1 MDTFRNE
8 IISRIRSCLISTKG
22 QITLRQLEDDYRTLL
37 GERIPY
43 VKLGHKT
50 LESFICSVPTLLT
63 SRTSN
68 GELLVDAQVS
78 EKSAHISTMV
88 HKQKSTGVKK
98 QVRIAPRVNRRF
110 FQPPPETNKWRPKKN
125 PTQQEKKHYES
136 SSRLTSHNQF
146 VSRYNKPTVPSKI
159 VVPERKKDSPPRE
172 LKRYNSSPEGNKNQS
187 QPKEYKRVDSSPE
200 SFIENNG
207 TSQWDEDLC
216 SPLSSTMKRISRI
229 MSEISVE
236 RDSGNSSPTT
246 EFATSY
252 KLSGDPICDIRSF
265 AAHHKLGDV
274 DVKFTETKA
283 KKAKVKQYHCR
294 ITVGQHKYSSYP
306 EDFFDKNAAER
317 HASQKAL
324 DDLMQKYSRR
334 RSLLISSNDDIIER
348 IPPMLEK
355 HNNAV
360 WCWQIEAD
368 YIDKYNEQ
376 LPPDWLRVID
386 NSSHVSIEKCLGGYV
401 LKHCN
406 PDDKGKKLDISLNV
420 GDVSVPCNTLNLGEN
435 NRLYAVITA
444 AHSANEVW
452 CQHCGTPEYEKFVE
466 MTERMELFYQEHKSE
481 LVPKSINF
489 GSCYVI
495 LHEGSWIRVRASS
508 IHQDGFVDCFLIDYG
523 EEVHVP
529 TGNVYVLR
537 REFALEQAQAFVCR
551 LDGLEELYEASVDSE
566 HLTSLVGKE
575 FVLEIVVEET
585 SDDDDITIPVVMYDV
600 ITQSS
605 INEELINLL
614 TIESAMPVLDKV
626 SRHETVNQKSSVC
639 CRTPSPKCTFRT
651 SKPTAMST
659 SRCAPPGTT
668 ASSRC

>member
-1 MDTFRNE
+1 MSIFFP
-8 IISRIRSCLISTKG
+8 
-22 QITLRQLEDDYRTLL
+22 DDYRTLL

-187 QPKEYKRVDSSPE
+187 QLKEYKRVDSSPE

-252 KLSGDPICDIRSF
+252 KVC
-265 AAHHKLGDV
+265 
-274 DVKFTETKA
+274 
-283 KKAKVKQYHCR
+283 
-294 ITVGQHKYSSYP
+294 
-306 EDFFDKNAAER
+306 
-317 HASQKAL
+317 L
-324 DDLMQKYSRR
+324 D
-334 RSLLISSNDDIIER
+334 
-348 IPPMLEK
+348 LE
-355 HNNAV
+355 
-360 WCWQIEAD
+360 
-368 YIDKYNEQ
+368 
-376 LPPDWLRVID
+376 
-386 NSSHVSIEKCLGGYV
+386 
-401 LKHCN
+401 
-406 PDDKGKKLDISLNV
+406 
-420 GDVSVPCNTLNLGEN
+420 
-435 NRLYAVITA
+435 
-444 AHSANEVW
+444 
-452 CQHCGTPEYEKFVE
+452 
-466 MTERMELFYQEHKSE
+466 
-481 LVPKSINF
+481 
-489 GSCYVI
+489 
-495 LHEGSWIRVRASS
+495 
-508 IHQDGFVDCFLIDYG
+508 
-523 EEVHVP
+523 
-529 TGNVYVLR
+529 
-537 REFALEQAQAFVCR
+537 
-551 LDGLEELYEASVDSE
+551 
-566 HLTSLVGKE
+566 
-575 FVLEIVVEET
+575 
-585 SDDDDITIPVVMYDV
+585 
-600 ITQSS
+600 
-605 INEELINLL
+605 
-614 TIESAMPVLDKV
+614 
-626 SRHETVNQKSSVC
+626 VN
-639 CRTPSPKCTFRT
+639 
-651 SKPTAMST
+651 
-659 SRCAPPGTT
+659 
-668 ASSRC
+668 